1 MIMLLKNRFI
11 HIILALVFLLAP
23 INAHAQTTFDID
35 AFNALA
41 SRAEKAVYG
50 GQTSNDTLEQLRMS
64 LSSARSAA
72 LETQSLR
79 TGRSK
84 IISDQIDA
92 LGPIPEDPDSEAKD
106 IAELRASLAKQLAV
120 AKAPLIVAEEAFRR
134 ANGLISEIDKT
145 IRERSASAFLK
156 LGVSPLSPNTW
167 GSTISDIKKYFGQV
181 RSEVVQ
187 SLNNPSSKVIR
198 SNNLPGIIFFAILG
212 LALTFPA
219 TKWVSQNM
227 SIANQRHDAKLKKV
241 SYLAYSCLVFIAPLL
256 GICFLIRSLEMLDIF
271 GYRGEALTQAVMA
284 MSVAVVSS
292 YWLAHNLFKES
303 GLTRELLGIASKR
316 LVGAYSVTILMGV
329 ALGLYWLINNLI
341 QTADLSE
348 TSIAVMEF
356 PLILIGSYGLITF
369 SQRVKMYRARL
380 ISEKRITPISDRLSS
395 LVLMLTLATGLAG
408 PISAAIGYSN
418 IGSKL
423 VFATILTLAV
433 IFALFVIFTLIAFL
447 FSEIIIRNQNKNI
460 QESTSKGSLFNVFL
474 AFILA
479 CCAIPLLALIWGA
492 RVVDIQDVWLSLK
505 DGIVLG
511 DTRISISDFITF
523 VIIFFIGYT
532 LTRLL
537 QSALRLSVLPN
548 TKIDTGA
555 QNALVTGVGYIGIFF
570 SALIAITSMGLDL
583 SSLAIVAGALSVG
596 IGFGLQAIVS
606 NFLSGIILLV
616 ERPIKVGDWIQ
627 VGAYSGYVSKIAV
640 RSTTIDT
647 FDQANVIIPNAD
659 FISGTVTNMTH
670 LSKRGRVKVPVGVA
684 YDSDPVFVKEILMD
698 IVSSNANIL
707 KSPGPSVFLLG
718 FGPDSI
724 DFEIRGILRDV
735 NSITS
740 TRSEINFE
748 ILRRFAQEGI
758 EIPFGQRDITI
769 KNAAELGKVFQSKT
783 RKKS

>member
-1 MIMLLKNRFI
+1 MLLKNRFI

-740 TRSEINFE
+740 TRSDINFE

-769 KNAAELGKVFQSKT
+769 KNAAELGKVFQSKPS
-783 RKKS
+783 KKS

>member
-1 MIMLLKNRFI
+1 MLLKNRFI

-271 GYRGEALTQAVMA
+271 GYRGEALTQALMA

-783 RKKS
+783 SKKS

>member
-1 MIMLLKNRFI
+1 M
-11 HIILALVFLLAP
+11 FLCAP
-23 INAHAQTTFDID
+23 VSAQTQTIFDID

-41 SRAEKAVYG
+41 ARAEKAVYG
-50 GQTSNDTLEQLRMS
+50 GQTSNEALEKLRSS
-64 LSSARSAA
+64 LSSARSEA
-72 LETQSLR
+72 LEAQSSR

-92 LGPIPEDPDSEAKD
+92 LGPIPEDSETEAKD
-106 IAELRASLAKQLAV
+106 ISELRLSLSKQLAV
-120 AKAPLIVAEEAFRR
+120 ARAPLIVAEEAFRR

-145 IRERSASAFLK
+145 IRERSASVFLK

-167 GSTISDIKKYFGQV
+167 GPMVSDIKKYFGQV
-181 RSEVVQ
+181 SSEVSQ
-187 SLNNPSSKVIR
+187 SLNNPSSNVIR

-212 LALTFPA
+212 LALIFPA

-227 SIANQRHDAKLKKV
+227 SVANQRHDAKLKKIT
-241 SYLAYSCLVFIAPLL
+241 YLAFSCLVFILPLL
-256 GICFLIRSLEMLDIF
+256 GICFLIRSAEMLDIF
-271 GYRGEALTQAVMA
+271 GYRGGALTQAIMA
-284 MSVAVVSS
+284 MSIAVVGS
-292 YWLAHNLFKES
+292 YWLAHNLFKET
-303 GLTRELLGIASKR
+303 GLTRELLGIESNR
-316 LVGAYSVTILMGV
+316 LVGAYTVTILMGV
-329 ALGLYWLINNLI
+329 VLGLYWLIGDLK
-341 QTADLSE
+341 QLADLSE

-356 PLILIGSYGLITF
+356 PLLLIGSYGLITF

-380 ISEKRITPISDRLSS
+380 ILEKKITPISDRLSS
-395 LVLMLTLATGLAG
+395 SILMLTMATGLVG

-433 IFALFVIFTLIAFL
+433 LFALFVVFTMIAYL
-447 FSEIIIRNQNKNI
+447 FSEIIIKNQNKDV
-460 QESTSKGSLFNVFL
+460 QESTPKGSLFRVFL

-505 DGIVLG
+505 DGVVLG
-511 DTRISISDFITF
+511 DTRVSISDFITF
-523 VIIFFIGYT
+523 IIIFSIGYT

-570 SALIAITSMGLDL
+570 AALIAITSMGLDL

-640 RSTTIDT
+640 RATTIDT

-740 TRSEINFE
+740 TRSDMNFE

-769 KNAAELGKVFQSKT
+769 KNAAELGKVFQSKSS
-783 RKKS
+783 KKS

>member
-1 MIMLLKNRFI
+1 MLLKNRFI
-11 HIILALVFLLAP
+11 HVILALMFLSAP
-23 INAHAQTTFDID
+23 VSAQTQTIFDID

-41 SRAEKAVYG
+41 ARAEKAVYG
-50 GQTSNDTLEQLRMS
+50 GQTSNEALEKLRSS
-64 LSSARSAA
+64 LSSARSDA
-72 LETQSLR
+72 LEAQSSR

-92 LGPIPEDPDSEAKD
+92 LGPIPEDSETEAKD
-106 IAELRASLAKQLAV
+106 ISELRLSLSKQLAV
-120 AKAPLIVAEEAFRR
+120 ARAPLIVAEEAFRR

-145 IRERSASAFLK
+145 IRERSASVFLK

-167 GSTISDIKKYFGQV
+167 GPMVSDIKKYFGQV
-181 RSEVVQ
+181 SSEVAQ

-212 LALTFPA
+212 LALIFPA

-227 SIANQRHDAKLKKV
+227 SVANQRHDAKLKKIT
-241 SYLAYSCLVFIAPLL
+241 YLAFSCLVFILPLL
-256 GICFLIRSLEMLDIF
+256 GICFLIRSTEMLDIF
-271 GYRGEALTQAVMA
+271 GYRGGALTQAIMA
-284 MSVAVVSS
+284 MSIAVVGS
-292 YWLAHNLFKES
+292 YWLAHNLFKET
-303 GLTRELLGIASKR
+303 GLTRELLGIESNR
-316 LVGAYSVTILMGV
+316 LVGAYTVTILMGV
-329 ALGLYWLINNLI
+329 VLGLYWLIGDLK
-341 QTADLSE
+341 QLADLSE

-356 PLILIGSYGLITF
+356 PLLLIGSYGLITF

-380 ISEKRITPISDRLSS
+380 ILEKKITPISDRLSS
-395 LVLMLTLATGLAG
+395 SILMLTMATGLAG

-433 IFALFVIFTLIAFL
+433 LFALFVVFTMIAYL
-447 FSEIIIRNQNKNI
+447 FSEIIIKNQNKDV
-460 QESTSKGSLFNVFL
+460 QESTPKGSLFRVFL

-505 DGIVLG
+505 DGVVLG
-511 DTRISISDFITF
+511 DTRVSISDFITF
-523 VIIFFIGYT
+523 IIIFSIGYT

-570 SALIAITSMGLDL
+570 AALIAITSMGLDL

-640 RSTTIDT
+640 RATTIDT

-684 YDSDPVFVKEILMD
+684 YDSDPVFVKKILMD

-740 TRSEINFE
+740 TRSDMNFE

-769 KNAAELGKVFQSKT
+769 KNAAELGKVFQSKSS
-783 RKKS
+783 KKS

>member
-1 MIMLLKNRFI
+1 MLLKNRFI
-11 HIILALVFLLAP
+11 HVILALMFLSAP
-23 INAHAQTTFDID
+23 VSAQTQTIFDID

-41 SRAEKAVYG
+41 ARAEKAVYG
-50 GQTSNDTLEQLRMS
+50 GQTSNEALEKLRSS
-64 LSSARSAA
+64 LSSARSDA
-72 LETQSLR
+72 LEAQSSR

-92 LGPIPEDPDSEAKD
+92 LGPIPEDSETEAKD
-106 IAELRASLAKQLAV
+106 ISELRLSLSKQLAV
-120 AKAPLIVAEEAFRR
+120 ARAPLIVAEEAFRR

-145 IRERSASAFLK
+145 IRERSASVFLK

-167 GSTISDIKKYFGQV
+167 GPMISDIKKYFGQV
-181 RSEVVQ
+181 SSEVAQ

-212 LALTFPA
+212 LALIFPA

-227 SIANQRHDAKLKKV
+227 SVANQRHDAKLKKIT
-241 SYLAYSCLVFIAPLL
+241 YLAFSCLVFILPLL
-256 GICFLIRSLEMLDIF
+256 GICFLIRSTEMLDIF
-271 GYRGEALTQAVMA
+271 GYRGGALTQAIMA
-284 MSVAVVSS
+284 MSIAVVGS
-292 YWLAHNLFKES
+292 YWLAHNLFKET
-303 GLTRELLGIASKR
+303 GLTRELLGIESNR
-316 LVGAYSVTILMGV
+316 LVGAYTVTILMGV
-329 ALGLYWLINNLI
+329 VLGLYWLIGDLK
-341 QTADLSE
+341 QLADLSE

-356 PLILIGSYGLITF
+356 PLLLIGSYGLITF

-380 ISEKRITPISDRLSS
+380 ILEKKITPISDRLSS
-395 LVLMLTLATGLAG
+395 SILMLTMATGLAG

-433 IFALFVIFTLIAFL
+433 LFALFVVFTMIAYL
-447 FSEIIIRNQNKNI
+447 FSEIIIKNQNKDV
-460 QESTSKGSLFNVFL
+460 QESTPKGSLFRVFL

-505 DGIVLG
+505 DGVVLG
-511 DTRISISDFITF
+511 DTRVSISDFITF
-523 VIIFFIGYT
+523 IIIFSIGYT

-570 SALIAITSMGLDL
+570 AALIAITSMGLDL

-640 RSTTIDT
+640 RATTIDT

-684 YDSDPVFVKEILMD
+684 YDSDPVFVKKILMD

-740 TRSEINFE
+740 TRSDMNFE

-769 KNAAELGKVFQSKT
+769 KNAAELGKVFQSKSS
-783 RKKS
+783 KKS

>member
-1 MIMLLKNRFI
+1 MLLKNRFI

-50 GQTSNDTLEQLRMS
+50 GETSNEALEKLRMS

-72 LETQSLR
+72 LEAQSLR

-106 IAELRASLAKQLAV
+106 IAELRVSLAKQLAV

-212 LALTFPA
+212 LALIFPA

-227 SIANQRHDAKLKKV
+227 SVANQRHDAKLKKV
-241 SYLAYSCLVFIAPLL
+241 SYLAFSCLVFIMPLL
-256 GICFLIRSLEMLDIF
+256 GICFLIRSLEMLDIL
-271 GYRGEALTQAVMA
+271 GYRGEVLSQAVIA
-284 MSVAVVSS
+284 MSIAVVGS
-292 YWLAHNLFKES
+292 YWLAHNLFKET

-329 ALGLYWLINNLI
+329 ALGLYWLINNLV
-341 QTADLSE
+341 QVADLSE

-356 PLILIGSYGLITF
+356 PLILVGSYGLITF

-433 IFALFVIFTLIAFL
+433 IFALFVIFTLISFL
-447 FSEIIIRNQNKNI
+447 FSEIIIKNQNKNI
-460 QESTSKGSLFNVFL
+460 QESSSKGSLFNVFL

-505 DGIVLG
+505 DGVVLG

-523 VIIFFIGYT
+523 VIIFSIGYT

-555 QNALVTGVGYIGIFF
+555 QNALVTGVGYVGIFF

-740 TRSEINFE
+740 TRSDINFE

-769 KNAAELGKVFQSKT
+769 KNAAELGKVFQSKP

>member
-1 MIMLLKNRFI
+1 MLLKNRFI

-50 GQTSNDTLEQLRMS
+50 GETSNEALEKLRMS

-72 LETQSLR
+72 LEAQSLR

-106 IAELRASLAKQLAV
+106 IAELRVSLAKQLAV

-212 LALTFPA
+212 LALIFPA

-227 SIANQRHDAKLKKV
+227 SVANQRHDAKLKKV
-241 SYLAYSCLVFIAPLL
+241 SYLAFSCLVFIMPLL
-256 GICFLIRSLEMLDIF
+256 GICFLIRSLEMLDIL
-271 GYRGEALTQAVMA
+271 GYRGEVLSQAVIA
-284 MSVAVVSS
+284 MSVAVVGS
-292 YWLAHNLFKES
+292 YWLAHNLFKET

-329 ALGLYWLINNLI
+329 ALGLYWLINNLV
-341 QTADLSE
+341 QVADLSE

-433 IFALFVIFTLIAFL
+433 IFALFVIFTLISFL
-447 FSEIIIRNQNKNI
+447 FSEIIIKNQNKNI
-460 QESTSKGSLFNVFL
+460 QESSSKGSLFNVFL

-523 VIIFFIGYT
+523 VIIFSIGYT

-555 QNALVTGVGYIGIFF
+555 QNALVTGVGYVGIFF

-740 TRSEINFE
+740 TRSDINFE

-769 KNAAELGKVFQSKT
+769 KNAAELGKVFQSKP

>member
-1 MIMLLKNRFI
+1 MLLKNRFI

-212 LALTFPA
+212 LALIFPA

-783 RKKS
+783 SKKS

>member
-11 HIILALVFLLAP
+11 HIILALVFLLTP
-23 INAHAQTTFDID
+23 LNAHAQTTFDIE

-41 SRAEKAVYG
+41 TRAEKAVYG
-50 GQTSNDTLEQLRMS
+50 GQTSNDALEKLRIS
-64 LSSARSAA
+64 LSSARSSA
-72 LETQSLR
+72 LEAQSSR

-92 LGPIPEDPDSEAKD
+92 LGPIPEDPDSEAQD

-134 ANGLISEIDKT
+134 ANGLISEIDRT

-156 LGVSPLSPNTW
+156 LGVSPLTPNVW
-167 GSTISDIKKYFGQV
+167 GSTISDIKKYIGQV
-181 RSEVVQ
+181 KSEAVK
-187 SLNNPSSKVIR
+187 SFNNPSSKVLR
-198 SNNLPGIIFFAILG
+198 SNNLPGILFFAILG
-212 LALTFPA
+212 LLLIFPA

-227 SIANQRHDAKLKKV
+227 SVETGRSDAIIKKIK
-241 SYLAYSCLVFIAPLL
+241 YLAFSFCVFILPIL
-256 GICFLIRSLEMLDIF
+256 GVCLLIRSVEMLDIF
-271 GYRGEALTQAVMA
+271 DYRGDALTQAIM
-284 MSVAVVSS
+284 VVSIAVIGA
-292 YWLAHNLFKES
+292 YWLAHNLFKET
-303 GLTRELLGIASKR
+303 GLTRELLGIDSGR
-316 LVGAYSVTILMGV
+316 LFVAYSVTILMGIV
-329 ALGLYWLINNLI
+329 LGLYWLVN
-341 QTADLSE
+341 DLEQVAGLTE
-348 TSIAVMEF
+348 TSIAVLEF

-369 SQRVKMYRARL
+369 AQRVKLYRARL
-380 ISEKRITPISDRLSS
+380 TSEKKITPISDKISS
-395 LVLMLTLATGLAG
+395 LILALTMTAGILG
-408 PISAAIGYSN
+408 PITAVIGYSN
-418 IGSKL
+418 IGAKL

-433 IFALFVIFTLIAFL
+433 LFSLFIIFTLIAYL
-447 FSEIIIRNQNKNI
+447 SSEVIIKSQNKNN
-460 QESTSKGSLFNVFL
+460 QDKASKGSLFRVFL

-479 CCAIPLLALIWGA
+479 CLAIPLLALIWGA

-505 DGIVLG
+505 DGVVLG

-523 VIIFFIGYT
+523 VIIFSIGYT

-548 TKIDTGA
+548 TKIDSGA
-555 QNALVTGVGYIGIFF
+555 QNALVTGVGYVGIFF

-698 IVSSNANIL
+698 IVSSNVNIL

-740 TRSEINFE
+740 TRSDINFE

-769 KNAAELGKVFQSKT
+769 KNAAELGKVFQSKP

>member
-1 MIMLLKNRFI
+1 M
-11 HIILALVFLLAP
+11 FLCAP
-23 INAHAQTTFDID
+23 VSAQTQTIFDID

-41 SRAEKAVYG
+41 ARAEKAVYG
-50 GQTSNDTLEQLRMS
+50 GQTSNEALEKLRSS
-64 LSSARSAA
+64 LSSARSEA
-72 LETQSLR
+72 LEAQSSR

-92 LGPIPEDPDSEAKD
+92 LGPIPEDSETEAKD
-106 IAELRASLAKQLAV
+106 ISELRLSLSKQLAV
-120 AKAPLIVAEEAFRR
+120 ARAPLIVAEEAFRR

-145 IRERSASAFLK
+145 IRERSASVFLK

-167 GSTISDIKKYFGQV
+167 GPMVSDIKKYFGQV
-181 RSEVVQ
+181 SSEVAQ
-187 SLNNPSSKVIR
+187 SLNNPSSNVIR

-212 LALTFPA
+212 LALIFPA

-227 SIANQRHDAKLKKV
+227 SVANQRHDAKLKKIT
-241 SYLAYSCLVFIAPLL
+241 YLAFSCLVFILPLL
-256 GICFLIRSLEMLDIF
+256 GICFLIRSTEMLDIF
-271 GYRGEALTQAVMA
+271 GYRGGALTQAIMA
-284 MSVAVVSS
+284 MSIAVVGS
-292 YWLAHNLFKES
+292 YWLAHNLFKET
-303 GLTRELLGIASKR
+303 GLTRELLGIESNR
-316 LVGAYSVTILMGV
+316 LVGAYTVTILMGV
-329 ALGLYWLINNLI
+329 VLGLYWLIGDLK
-341 QTADLSE
+341 QLADLSE

-356 PLILIGSYGLITF
+356 PLLLIGSYGLITF

-380 ISEKRITPISDRLSS
+380 ILEKKITPISDRLSS
-395 LVLMLTLATGLAG
+395 SILMLTMATGLVG

-433 IFALFVIFTLIAFL
+433 LFALFVVFTMIAYL
-447 FSEIIIRNQNKNI
+447 FSEIIIKNQNKDV
-460 QESTSKGSLFNVFL
+460 QESTPKGSLFRVFL

-505 DGIVLG
+505 DGVVLG
-511 DTRISISDFITF
+511 DTRVSISDFITF
-523 VIIFFIGYT
+523 IIIFSIGYT

-570 SALIAITSMGLDL
+570 AALIAITSMGLDL

-640 RSTTIDT
+640 RATTIDT

-740 TRSEINFE
+740 TRSDMNFE

-769 KNAAELGKVFQSKT
+769 KNAAELGKVFQSKSS
-783 RKKS
+783 KKS

>member
-1 MIMLLKNRFI
+1 MLLKNRFI

-50 GQTSNDTLEQLRMS
+50 GETSNEALEKLRMS

-72 LETQSLR
+72 LEAQSLR

-106 IAELRASLAKQLAV
+106 ISELRASLAKQLAV

-212 LALTFPA
+212 LALIFPA
-219 TKWVSQNM
+219 TKWVSKNM
-227 SIANQRHDAKLKKV
+227 SVANQRHDAKLKKV
-241 SYLAYSCLVFIAPLL
+241 SYLAFSCLVFIMPLL
-256 GICFLIRSLEMLDIF
+256 GICFLIRSLEMLDIL
-271 GYRGEALTQAVMA
+271 GYRGEVLSQAVIA
-284 MSVAVVSS
+284 MSFAVVGS
-292 YWLAHNLFKES
+292 YWLAHNLFKET

-316 LVGAYSVTILMGV
+316 LVRAYSVTILMGV
-329 ALGLYWLINNLI
+329 ALGLYWLINNLV
-341 QTADLSE
+341 QVADLSE

-356 PLILIGSYGLITF
+356 PLILVGSYGLITF

-433 IFALFVIFTLIAFL
+433 IFALFVIFTLISFL
-447 FSEIIIRNQNKNI
+447 FSEIIIKNQNKNI
-460 QESTSKGSLFNVFL
+460 QESSSKGSLFNVFL

-505 DGIVLG
+505 DGVVLG

-523 VIIFFIGYT
+523 VIIFSIGYT

-555 QNALVTGVGYIGIFF
+555 QNALVTGVGYVGIFF

-740 TRSEINFE
+740 TRSDINFE

-769 KNAAELGKVFQSKT
+769 KNAAELGKVFQSKP

>member
-1 MIMLLKNRFI
+1 M
-11 HIILALVFLLAP
+11 FLCAP
-23 INAHAQTTFDID
+23 VSAQTQTIFDID

-41 SRAEKAVYG
+41 ARAEKAVYG
-50 GQTSNDTLEQLRMS
+50 GQTSNEALEKLRSS
-64 LSSARSAA
+64 LSSARSEA
-72 LETQSLR
+72 LETQSSR

-92 LGPIPEDPDSEAKD
+92 LGPIPEDSETEAKD
-106 IAELRASLAKQLAV
+106 ISELRLSLSKQLAV
-120 AKAPLIVAEEAFRR
+120 ARAPLIVAEEAFRR

-145 IRERSASAFLK
+145 IRERSASVFLK

-167 GSTISDIKKYFGQV
+167 GPMVSDIKKYFGQV
-181 RSEVVQ
+181 SSEVSQ
-187 SLNNPSSKVIR
+187 SLNNPSSNVIR

-212 LALTFPA
+212 LALIFPA

-227 SIANQRHDAKLKKV
+227 SVANQRHDAKLKKIT
-241 SYLAYSCLVFIAPLL
+241 YLAFSCLVFILPLL
-256 GICFLIRSLEMLDIF
+256 GICFLIRSAEMLDIF
-271 GYRGEALTQAVMA
+271 GYRGGALTQAIMA
-284 MSVAVVSS
+284 MSIAVVGS
-292 YWLAHNLFKES
+292 YWLAHNLFKET
-303 GLTRELLGIASKR
+303 GLTRELLGIESNR
-316 LVGAYSVTILMGV
+316 LVGAYTVTILMGV
-329 ALGLYWLINNLI
+329 VLGLYWLIGDLK
-341 QTADLSE
+341 QLADLSE

-356 PLILIGSYGLITF
+356 PLLLIGSYGLITF

-380 ISEKRITPISDRLSS
+380 ILEKKITPISDRLSS
-395 LVLMLTLATGLAG
+395 SILMLTMATGLVG

-433 IFALFVIFTLIAFL
+433 LFALFVVFTMIAYL
-447 FSEIIIRNQNKNI
+447 FSEIIIKNQNKDV
-460 QESTSKGSLFNVFL
+460 QESTPKGSLFRVFL

-505 DGIVLG
+505 DGVVLG
-511 DTRISISDFITF
+511 DTRVSISDFITF
-523 VIIFFIGYT
+523 IIIFSIGYT

-570 SALIAITSMGLDL
+570 AALIAITSMGLDL

-640 RSTTIDT
+640 RATTIDT

-740 TRSEINFE
+740 TRSDMNFE

-769 KNAAELGKVFQSKT
+769 KNAAELGKVFQSKSS
-783 RKKS
+783 KKS

>member
-1 MIMLLKNRFI
+1 M
-11 HIILALVFLLAP
+11 FLCAP
-23 INAHAQTTFDID
+23 VSAQTQTIFDID

-41 SRAEKAVYG
+41 ARAEKAVYG
-50 GQTSNDTLEQLRMS
+50 GQTSNEALEKLRSS
-64 LSSARSAA
+64 LSSARSEA
-72 LETQSLR
+72 LEAQSSR

-92 LGPIPEDPDSEAKD
+92 LGPIPEDSETEAKD
-106 IAELRASLAKQLAV
+106 ISELRLSLSKQLAV
-120 AKAPLIVAEEAFRR
+120 ARAPLIVAEEAFRR

-145 IRERSASAFLK
+145 IRERSASIFLK

-167 GSTISDIKKYFGQV
+167 GPMVSDIKKYFGQV
-181 RSEVVQ
+181 SSEVSQ
-187 SLNNPSSKVIR
+187 SLNNPSSNVIR

-212 LALTFPA
+212 LALIFPA

-227 SIANQRHDAKLKKV
+227 SVANQRHDAKLKKIT
-241 SYLAYSCLVFIAPLL
+241 YLAFSCLVFILPLL
-256 GICFLIRSLEMLDIF
+256 GICFLIRSAEMLDIF
-271 GYRGEALTQAVMA
+271 GYRGGALTQAIMA
-284 MSVAVVSS
+284 MSIAVVGS
-292 YWLAHNLFKES
+292 YWLAHNLFKET
-303 GLTRELLGIASKR
+303 GLTRELLGIESNR
-316 LVGAYSVTILMGV
+316 LVGAYTVTILMGV
-329 ALGLYWLINNLI
+329 VLGLYWLIGDLK
-341 QTADLSE
+341 QLADLSE

-356 PLILIGSYGLITF
+356 PLLLIGSYGLITF

-380 ISEKRITPISDRLSS
+380 ILEKKITPISDRLSS
-395 LVLMLTLATGLAG
+395 SILMLTMATGLVG

-433 IFALFVIFTLIAFL
+433 LFALFVVFTMIAYL
-447 FSEIIIRNQNKNI
+447 FSEIIIKNQNKDV
-460 QESTSKGSLFNVFL
+460 QESTPKGSLFRVFL

-505 DGIVLG
+505 DGVVLG
-511 DTRISISDFITF
+511 DTRVSISDFITF
-523 VIIFFIGYT
+523 IIIFSIGYT

-570 SALIAITSMGLDL
+570 AALIAITSMGLDL

-640 RSTTIDT
+640 RATTIDT

-740 TRSEINFE
+740 TRSDMNFE

-769 KNAAELGKVFQSKT
+769 KNAAELGKVFQSKSS
-783 RKKS
+783 KKS

>member
-1 MIMLLKNRFI
+1 MLLKNRFI

-50 GQTSNDTLEQLRMS
+50 GQTSNEALEKLRMS

-72 LETQSLR
+72 LEAQSLR

-212 LALTFPA
+212 LALIFPA

-227 SIANQRHDAKLKKV
+227 SVANQKHDAKLKKV
-241 SYLAYSCLVFIAPLL
+241 SYLAFSCLVFIMPLL
-256 GICFLIRSLEMLDIF
+256 GICFLIRSLEMLDIL
-271 GYRGEALTQAVMA
+271 GYRGEVLTQAVMA
-284 MSVAVVSS
+284 MSVAVVGS
-292 YWLAHNLFKES
+292 YWLAHNLFKET

-329 ALGLYWLINNLI
+329 ALGLYWLINNLV
-341 QTADLSE
+341 QVADLSE

-433 IFALFVIFTLIAFL
+433 IFALFVIFTLISFL
-447 FSEIIIRNQNKNI
+447 FSEIIIKNQNKNI
-460 QESTSKGSLFNVFL
+460 QESSSKGSLFNVFL

-523 VIIFFIGYT
+523 VIIFSIGYT

-555 QNALVTGVGYIGIFF
+555 QNALVTGVGYVGIFF

-740 TRSEINFE
+740 TRSDINFE

-769 KNAAELGKVFQSKT
+769 KNASELGKVFQSKP

>member
-1 MIMLLKNRFI
+1 M
-11 HIILALVFLLAP
+11 FLCAP
-23 INAHAQTTFDID
+23 VSAQTQTIFDID

-41 SRAEKAVYG
+41 ARAEKAVYG
-50 GQTSNDTLEQLRMS
+50 GQTSNEALEKLRSS
-64 LSSARSAA
+64 LSSARSEA
-72 LETQSLR
+72 LEAQSSR

-92 LGPIPEDPDSEAKD
+92 LGPIPEDSETEAKD
-106 IAELRASLAKQLAV
+106 ISELRLSLSKQLAV
-120 AKAPLIVAEEAFRR
+120 ARAPLIVAEEAFRR

-145 IRERSASAFLK
+145 IRERSASVFLK

-167 GSTISDIKKYFGQV
+167 GPMVSDIKKYFGQV
-181 RSEVVQ
+181 SSEVAQ

-212 LALTFPA
+212 LALIFPA

-227 SIANQRHDAKLKKV
+227 SVANQRHDAKLKKIT
-241 SYLAYSCLVFIAPLL
+241 YLAFSCLVFILPLL
-256 GICFLIRSLEMLDIF
+256 GICFLIRSTEMLDIF
-271 GYRGEALTQAVMA
+271 GYRGGALTQAIMA
-284 MSVAVVSS
+284 MSIAVVGS
-292 YWLAHNLFKES
+292 YWLAHNLFKET
-303 GLTRELLGIASKR
+303 GLTRELLGIESNR
-316 LVGAYSVTILMGV
+316 LVGAYTVTILMGV
-329 ALGLYWLINNLI
+329 VLGLYWLIGDLK
-341 QTADLSE
+341 QLADLSE

-356 PLILIGSYGLITF
+356 PLLLIGSYGLITF

-380 ISEKRITPISDRLSS
+380 ILEKKITPISDRLSS
-395 LVLMLTLATGLAG
+395 SILMLTMATGLVG

-433 IFALFVIFTLIAFL
+433 LFALFVVFTMIAYL
-447 FSEIIIRNQNKNI
+447 FSEIIIKNQNKDV
-460 QESTSKGSLFNVFL
+460 QESTPKGSLFRVFL

-505 DGIVLG
+505 DGVVLG
-511 DTRISISDFITF
+511 DTRVSISDFITF
-523 VIIFFIGYT
+523 IIIFSIGYT

-570 SALIAITSMGLDL
+570 AALIAITSMGLDL

-640 RSTTIDT
+640 RATTIDT

-740 TRSEINFE
+740 TRSDMNFE

-769 KNAAELGKVFQSKT
+769 KNAAELGKVFQSKSS
-783 RKKS
+783 KKS

>member
-1 MIMLLKNRFI
+1 MLLKNRFI

-50 GQTSNDTLEQLRMS
+50 GETSNEALEKLRMS

-72 LETQSLR
+72 LEAQSLR

-106 IAELRASLAKQLAV
+106 IAELRVSLAKQLAV

-212 LALTFPA
+212 LALIFPA

-227 SIANQRHDAKLKKV
+227 SVANQRHDAKLKKV
-241 SYLAYSCLVFIAPLL
+241 SYLAFSCLVFIMPLL
-256 GICFLIRSLEMLDIF
+256 GICFLIRSLEMLDIL
-271 GYRGEALTQAVMA
+271 GYRGEVLTQAVMA
-284 MSVAVVSS
+284 MSVAVVGS
-292 YWLAHNLFKES
+292 YWLAHNLFKET

-329 ALGLYWLINNLI
+329 ALGLYWLINNLV
-341 QTADLSE
+341 QVADLSE

-356 PLILIGSYGLITF
+356 PLILVGSYGLITF

-433 IFALFVIFTLIAFL
+433 IFALFVIFTLISFL
-447 FSEIIIRNQNKNI
+447 FSEIIIKNQNKNI
-460 QESTSKGSLFNVFL
+460 QESSSKGSLFNVFL

-505 DGIVLG
+505 DGVVLG

-523 VIIFFIGYT
+523 VIIFSIGYT

-555 QNALVTGVGYIGIFF
+555 QNALVTGVGYVGIFF

-740 TRSEINFE
+740 TRSDINFE

-769 KNAAELGKVFQSKT
+769 KNAAELGKVFQSKP

>member
-1 MIMLLKNRFI
+1 MLLKNRFI

-212 LALTFPA
+212 LALIFPA

-227 SIANQRHDAKLKKV
+227 SIVNQRHDAKLKKV

-256 GICFLIRSLEMLDIF
+256 GICFLIRSLEMLDMF

-783 RKKS
+783 SKKS

>member
-1 MIMLLKNRFI
+1 MLLKNRFI
-11 HIILALVFLLAP
+11 HVILALMFLSAP
-23 INAHAQTTFDID
+23 VSAQTQTIFDID

-41 SRAEKAVYG
+41 ARAEKAVYG
-50 GQTSNDTLEQLRMS
+50 GQTSNEALEKLRSS
-64 LSSARSAA
+64 LSSARSEA
-72 LETQSLR
+72 LEAQSSR

-92 LGPIPEDPDSEAKD
+92 LGPIPEDSETEAKD
-106 IAELRASLAKQLAV
+106 ISELRLSLSKQLAV
-120 AKAPLIVAEEAFRR
+120 ARAPLIVAEEAFRR

-145 IRERSASAFLK
+145 IRERSASVFLK

-167 GSTISDIKKYFGQV
+167 GPMVSDIKKYFGQV
-181 RSEVVQ
+181 SSEVAQ

-212 LALTFPA
+212 LALIFPA

-227 SIANQRHDAKLKKV
+227 SVANQRHDAKLKKIT
-241 SYLAYSCLVFIAPLL
+241 YLAFSCLVFILPLL
-256 GICFLIRSLEMLDIF
+256 GICFLIRSTEMLDIF
-271 GYRGEALTQAVMA
+271 GYRGGALTQAIMA
-284 MSVAVVSS
+284 MSIAVVGS
-292 YWLAHNLFKES
+292 YWLAHNLFKET
-303 GLTRELLGIASKR
+303 GLTRELLGIESNR
-316 LVGAYSVTILMGV
+316 LVGAYTVTILMGV
-329 ALGLYWLINNLI
+329 VLGLYWLIGDLK
-341 QTADLSE
+341 QLADLSE

-356 PLILIGSYGLITF
+356 PLLLIGSYGLVTF

-380 ISEKRITPISDRLSS
+380 ILEKKISPISDRLSS
-395 LVLMLTLATGLAG
+395 SILMLTMATGLVG

-433 IFALFVIFTLIAFL
+433 LFALFVVFTMIAYL
-447 FSEIIIRNQNKNI
+447 FSEIIIKNQNKDV
-460 QESTSKGSLFNVFL
+460 QESTPKGSLFRVFL

-505 DGIVLG
+505 DGVVLG
-511 DTRISISDFITF
+511 DTRVSISDFITF
-523 VIIFFIGYT
+523 IIIFSIGYT

-570 SALIAITSMGLDL
+570 AALIAITSMGLDL

-640 RSTTIDT
+640 RATTIDT

-740 TRSEINFE
+740 TRSDMNFE

-769 KNAAELGKVFQSKT
+769 KNAAELGKVFQSKSS
-783 RKKS
+783 KKS

>member
-1 MIMLLKNRFI
+1 M
-11 HIILALVFLLAP
+11 FLCAP
-23 INAHAQTTFDID
+23 VSAQTQTIFDID

-41 SRAEKAVYG
+41 ARAEKAVYG
-50 GQTSNDTLEQLRMS
+50 GQTSNEALEKLRSS
-64 LSSARSAA
+64 LSSARSEA
-72 LETQSLR
+72 LEAQSSR

-92 LGPIPEDPDSEAKD
+92 LGPIPEDSETEAKD
-106 IAELRASLAKQLAV
+106 ISELRLSLSKQLAV
-120 AKAPLIVAEEAFRR
+120 ARAPLIVAEEAFRR

-145 IRERSASAFLK
+145 IRERSASIFLK

-167 GSTISDIKKYFGQV
+167 GPMVSDIKKYFGQV
-181 RSEVVQ
+181 SSEVSQ
-187 SLNNPSSKVIR
+187 SLNNPSSNVIR

-212 LALTFPA
+212 LALIFPA

-227 SIANQRHDAKLKKV
+227 SVANQRHDAKLKKIT
-241 SYLAYSCLVFIAPLL
+241 YLAFSCLVFILPLL
-256 GICFLIRSLEMLDIF
+256 GICFLIRSTEMLDIF
-271 GYRGEALTQAVMA
+271 GYRGGALTQAIMA
-284 MSVAVVSS
+284 MSIAVVGS
-292 YWLAHNLFKES
+292 YWLAHNLFKET
-303 GLTRELLGIASKR
+303 GLTRELLGIESNR
-316 LVGAYSVTILMGV
+316 LVGAYTVTILMGV
-329 ALGLYWLINNLI
+329 VLGLYWLIGDLK
-341 QTADLSE
+341 QLADLSE

-356 PLILIGSYGLITF
+356 PLLLIGSYGLITF

-380 ISEKRITPISDRLSS
+380 ILEKKITPISDRLSS
-395 LVLMLTLATGLAG
+395 SILMLTMATGLVG

-433 IFALFVIFTLIAFL
+433 LFALFVVFTMIAYL
-447 FSEIIIRNQNKNI
+447 FSEIIIKNQNKDV
-460 QESTSKGSLFNVFL
+460 QESTPKGSLFRVFL

-505 DGIVLG
+505 DGVVLG
-511 DTRISISDFITF
+511 DTRVSISDFITF
-523 VIIFFIGYT
+523 IIIFSIGYT

-570 SALIAITSMGLDL
+570 AALIAITSMGLDL

-640 RSTTIDT
+640 RATTIDT

-740 TRSEINFE
+740 TRSDMNFE

-769 KNAAELGKVFQSKT
+769 KNAAELGKVFQSKSS
-783 RKKS
+783 KKS

>member
-1 MIMLLKNRFI
+1 MLLKNRFI

-50 GQTSNDTLEQLRMS
+50 GETSNEALEKLRMS

-72 LETQSLR
+72 LEAQSLR

-106 IAELRASLAKQLAV
+106 IAELRASLAKQLAA

-212 LALTFPA
+212 LALIFPA

-227 SIANQRHDAKLKKV
+227 SVANQRHDAKLKKV
-241 SYLAYSCLVFIAPLL
+241 SYLTFSCLVFIMPLL
-256 GICFLIRSLEMLDIF
+256 GICFLIRSLEMLDIL
-271 GYRGEALTQAVMA
+271 GYRGEVLTQAFMA
-284 MSVAVVSS
+284 MSVAVVGS
-292 YWLAHNLFKES
+292 YWLAHNLFKET

-329 ALGLYWLINNLI
+329 ALGLYWLINNLV
-341 QTADLSE
+341 QVADLSE

-356 PLILIGSYGLITF
+356 PLILVGSYGLITF

-395 LVLMLTLATGLAG
+395 MVLMLTLATGLAG

-433 IFALFVIFTLIAFL
+433 IFALFVIFTLISFL
-447 FSEIIIRNQNKNI
+447 FSEIIIKNQNKNI
-460 QESTSKGSLFNVFL
+460 QESSSKGSLFNVFL

-505 DGIVLG
+505 DGVVLG

-523 VIIFFIGYT
+523 VIIFSIGYT

-555 QNALVTGVGYIGIFF
+555 QNALVTGVGYVGIFF

-740 TRSEINFE
+740 TRSDINFE

-769 KNAAELGKVFQSKT
+769 KNAAELGKVFQSKP

>member
-1 MIMLLKNRFI
+1 MLLKNRFI

-50 GQTSNDTLEQLRMS
+50 GQTSNEALEKLRMS

-72 LETQSLR
+72 LEAQSLR

-106 IAELRASLAKQLAV
+106 IAELRVSLAKQLAV

-198 SNNLPGIIFFAILG
+198 SNNLPGIVFFAILG
-212 LALTFPA
+212 LALIFPA

-227 SIANQRHDAKLKKV
+227 SVANQRHDAKLKKV
-241 SYLAYSCLVFIAPLL
+241 SYLAFSCLVFIMPLL
-256 GICFLIRSLEMLDIF
+256 GICFLIRSLEMLDIL
-271 GYRGEALTQAVMA
+271 GYRGEVLSQAVIA
-284 MSVAVVSS
+284 MSFAVVGS
-292 YWLAHNLFKES
+292 YWLAHNLFKET

-329 ALGLYWLINNLI
+329 ALGLYWLINNLV
-341 QTADLSE
+341 QVADLSE

-356 PLILIGSYGLITF
+356 PLILVGSYGLITF

-433 IFALFVIFTLIAFL
+433 IFALFVIFTLISFL
-447 FSEIIIRNQNKNI
+447 FSEIIIKNQNKNI
-460 QESTSKGSLFNVFL
+460 QESSSKGSLFNVFL

-505 DGIVLG
+505 DGVVLG

-523 VIIFFIGYT
+523 VIIFSIGYT

-555 QNALVTGVGYIGIFF
+555 QNALVTGVGYVGIFF

-740 TRSEINFE
+740 TRSDINFE

-769 KNAAELGKVFQSKT
+769 KNAAELGKVFQSKP

>member
-1 MIMLLKNRFI
+1 MLLKNRFI

-50 GQTSNDTLEQLRMS
+50 GQTSNEALEKLRMS

-72 LETQSLR
+72 LEAQSLR

-212 LALTFPA
+212 LALIFPA

-227 SIANQRHDAKLKKV
+227 SVANQRHDAKLKKV
-241 SYLAYSCLVFIAPLL
+241 SYLAFSCLVFIMPLL
-256 GICFLIRSLEMLDIF
+256 GICFLIRSLEMLDIL
-271 GYRGEALTQAVMA
+271 GYRGEVLSQAVIA
-284 MSVAVVSS
+284 MSIAVVGS
-292 YWLAHNLFKES
+292 YWLAHNLFKET

-329 ALGLYWLINNLI
+329 ALGLYWLINNLV
-341 QTADLSE
+341 QVADLSE

-356 PLILIGSYGLITF
+356 PLILVGSYGLITF

-433 IFALFVIFTLIAFL
+433 IFALFVIFTLISFL
-447 FSEIIIRNQNKNI
+447 FSEIIIKNQNKNI
-460 QESTSKGSLFNVFL
+460 QESSSKGSLFNVFL

-505 DGIVLG
+505 DGVVLG

-523 VIIFFIGYT
+523 VIIFSIGYT

-555 QNALVTGVGYIGIFF
+555 QNALVTGVGYVGIFF

-740 TRSEINFE
+740 TRSDINFE

-769 KNAAELGKVFQSKT
+769 KNAAELGKVFQSKP

>member
-1 MIMLLKNRFI
+1 MLLKNRFI

-380 ISEKRITPISDRLSS
+380 ISEKKITPISDRLSS

-783 RKKS
+783 SKKS

>member
-1 MIMLLKNRFI
+1 MLLKNRFI

-50 GQTSNDTLEQLRMS
+50 GETSNEALEKLRMS

-72 LETQSLR
+72 LEAQSLR

-167 GSTISDIKKYFGQV
+167 GTTISDIKKYFGQV

-212 LALTFPA
+212 LALIFPA

-227 SIANQRHDAKLKKV
+227 SVANQRHDAKLKKV
-241 SYLAYSCLVFIAPLL
+241 SYLAFSCLVFIMPLL
-256 GICFLIRSLEMLDIF
+256 GICFLIRSLEMLDIL
-271 GYRGEALTQAVMA
+271 GYRGEVLTQAVMA
-284 MSVAVVSS
+284 MSVAVVGS
-292 YWLAHNLFKES
+292 YWLAHNLFKET

-316 LVGAYSVTILMGV
+316 LAGAYSVTILMGV
-329 ALGLYWLINNLI
+329 ALGLYWLINSLI
-341 QTADLSE
+341 QVADLSE

-356 PLILIGSYGLITF
+356 PLILVGSYGLITF

-433 IFALFVIFTLIAFL
+433 IFALFVMFTLISFL
-447 FSEIIIRNQNKNI
+447 FSEIIIKNQNKNI
-460 QESTSKGSLFNVFL
+460 QESSSKGSLFNVFL

-505 DGIVLG
+505 DGVVLG

-523 VIIFFIGYT
+523 VIIFSIGYT

-555 QNALVTGVGYIGIFF
+555 QNALVIGVGYVGIFF

-740 TRSEINFE
+740 TRSDINFE

-769 KNAAELGKVFQSKT
+769 KNAAELGKVFQSKSS
-783 RKKS
+783 KKS

>member
-1 MIMLLKNRFI
+1 MLLKNRFI

-50 GQTSNDTLEQLRMS
+50 GQTSNEALEKLRMS

-72 LETQSLR
+72 LEAQSLR

-212 LALTFPA
+212 LALIFPA

-227 SIANQRHDAKLKKV
+227 SVANQRHDAKLKKV
-241 SYLAYSCLVFIAPLL
+241 SYLAFSCLVFIMPLL
-256 GICFLIRSLEMLDIF
+256 GICFLIRSLEMLDIL
-271 GYRGEALTQAVMA
+271 GYRGEVLSQAVIA
-284 MSVAVVSS
+284 MSVAVVGS
-292 YWLAHNLFKES
+292 YWLAHNLFKET

-329 ALGLYWLINNLI
+329 ALGLYWLINNLV
-341 QTADLSE
+341 QVADLSE

-433 IFALFVIFTLIAFL
+433 IFALFVIFTLISFL
-447 FSEIIIRNQNKNI
+447 FSEIIIKNQNKNI
-460 QESTSKGSLFNVFL
+460 QESSSKGSLFNVFL

-523 VIIFFIGYT
+523 VIIFSIGYT

-555 QNALVTGVGYIGIFF
+555 QNALVTGVGYVGIFF

-740 TRSEINFE
+740 TRSDINFE

-769 KNAAELGKVFQSKT
+769 KNAAELGKVFQSKP

>member
-1 MIMLLKNRFI
+1 MLLKNRFI

-50 GQTSNDTLEQLRMS
+50 GQTSNEALEKLRMS

-72 LETQSLR
+72 LEAQSLR

-106 IAELRASLAKQLAV
+106 IAELRVSLAKQLAV

-212 LALTFPA
+212 LALIFPA

-227 SIANQRHDAKLKKV
+227 SVANQRHDAKLKKV
-241 SYLAYSCLVFIAPLL
+241 SYLAFSCLVFIMPLL
-256 GICFLIRSLEMLDIF
+256 GICFLIRSLEMLDIL
-271 GYRGEALTQAVMA
+271 GYRGEVLSQAVIA
-284 MSVAVVSS
+284 MSIAVVGS
-292 YWLAHNLFKES
+292 YWLAHNLFKET

-316 LVGAYSVTILMGV
+316 LVGAYSVTILLGV
-329 ALGLYWLINNLI
+329 ALGLYWLINNLV
-341 QTADLSE
+341 QVADLSE

-356 PLILIGSYGLITF
+356 PLILVGSYGLITF

-433 IFALFVIFTLIAFL
+433 IFALFVIFTLISFL
-447 FSEIIIRNQNKNI
+447 FSEIIIKNQNKNI
-460 QESTSKGSLFNVFL
+460 QESSSKGSLFNVFL

-505 DGIVLG
+505 DGVVLG

-523 VIIFFIGYT
+523 VIIFSIGYT

-555 QNALVTGVGYIGIFF
+555 QNALVTGVGYVGIFF

-740 TRSEINFE
+740 TRSDINFE

-769 KNAAELGKVFQSKT
+769 KNAAELGKVFQSKP

>member
-1 MIMLLKNRFI
+1 M
-11 HIILALVFLLAP
+11 
-23 INAHAQTTFDID
+23 
-35 AFNALA
+35 
-41 SRAEKAVYG
+41 G
-50 GQTSNDTLEQLRMS
+50 GQTSNEALEKLRMS

-72 LETQSLR
+72 LEAQSLR

-212 LALTFPA
+212 LALIFPA

-227 SIANQRHDAKLKKV
+227 SVANQRHDAKLKKV
-241 SYLAYSCLVFIAPLL
+241 SYLAFSCLVFIMPLL
-256 GICFLIRSLEMLDIF
+256 GICFLIRSLEMLDIL
-271 GYRGEALTQAVMA
+271 GYRGEVLSQAVIA
-284 MSVAVVSS
+284 MSFAVVGS
-292 YWLAHNLFKES
+292 YWLAHNLFKET

-329 ALGLYWLINNLI
+329 ALGLYWLINNLV
-341 QTADLSE
+341 QVADLSE

-356 PLILIGSYGLITF
+356 PLILVGSYGLITF

-433 IFALFVIFTLIAFL
+433 IFALFVIFTLISFL
-447 FSEIIIRNQNKNI
+447 FSEIIIKNQNKNI
-460 QESTSKGSLFNVFL
+460 QESSSKGSLFNVFL

-505 DGIVLG
+505 DGVVLG

-523 VIIFFIGYT
+523 VIIFSIGYT

-555 QNALVTGVGYIGIFF
+555 QNALVTGVGYVGIFF

-740 TRSEINFE
+740 TRSDINFE

-769 KNAAELGKVFQSKT
+769 KNAAELGKVFQSKP

>member
-1 MIMLLKNRFI
+1 M
-11 HIILALVFLLAP
+11 FLSAP
-23 INAHAQTTFDID
+23 VSAQTQTIFDID

-41 SRAEKAVYG
+41 ARAEKAVYG
-50 GQTSNDTLEQLRMS
+50 GQTSNEALEKLRSS
-64 LSSARSAA
+64 LSSARSEA
-72 LETQSLR
+72 LEAQSSR

-92 LGPIPEDPDSEAKD
+92 LGPIPEDSETEAKD
-106 IAELRASLAKQLAV
+106 ISELRLSLSKQLAV
-120 AKAPLIVAEEAFRR
+120 ARAPLIVAEEAFRR

-145 IRERSASAFLK
+145 IRERSASVFLK

-167 GSTISDIKKYFGQV
+167 GPMVSDIKKYFGQV
-181 RSEVVQ
+181 SSEVSQ
-187 SLNNPSSKVIR
+187 SLNNPSSNVIR

-212 LALTFPA
+212 LALIFPA

-227 SIANQRHDAKLKKV
+227 SVANQRHDAKLKKIT
-241 SYLAYSCLVFIAPLL
+241 YLAFSCLVFILPLL
-256 GICFLIRSLEMLDIF
+256 GICFLIRSTEMLDIF
-271 GYRGEALTQAVMA
+271 GYRGGALTQAIMA
-284 MSVAVVSS
+284 MSIAVVGS
-292 YWLAHNLFKES
+292 YWLAHNLFKET
-303 GLTRELLGIASKR
+303 GLTRELLGIESNR
-316 LVGAYSVTILMGV
+316 LVGAYTVTILMGV
-329 ALGLYWLINNLI
+329 VLGLYWLIGDLK
-341 QTADLSE
+341 QLADLSE

-356 PLILIGSYGLITF
+356 PLLLIGSYGLITF

-380 ISEKRITPISDRLSS
+380 ILEKKITPISDRLSS
-395 LVLMLTLATGLAG
+395 SILMLTMATGLVG

-433 IFALFVIFTLIAFL
+433 LFALFVVFTMIAYL
-447 FSEIIIRNQNKNI
+447 FSEIIIKNQNKDV
-460 QESTSKGSLFNVFL
+460 QESTPKGSLFRVFL

-505 DGIVLG
+505 DGVVLG
-511 DTRISISDFITF
+511 DTRVSISDFITF
-523 VIIFFIGYT
+523 IIIFSIGYT

-570 SALIAITSMGLDL
+570 AALIAITSMGLDL

-640 RSTTIDT
+640 RATTIDT

-740 TRSEINFE
+740 TRSDMNFE

-769 KNAAELGKVFQSKT
+769 KNAAELGKVFQSKSS
-783 RKKS
+783 KKS

>member
-1 MIMLLKNRFI
+1 MLLKNRFI

-50 GQTSNDTLEQLRMS
+50 GETSNEALEKLRMS

-72 LETQSLR
+72 LEAQSLR

-106 IAELRASLAKQLAV
+106 ISELRASLAKQLAV

-212 LALTFPA
+212 LALIFPA

-227 SIANQRHDAKLKKV
+227 SVANQRHDAKLKKV
-241 SYLAYSCLVFIAPLL
+241 SYLAFSCLVFIMPLL
-256 GICFLIRSLEMLDIF
+256 GICFLIRSLEMLDIL
-271 GYRGEALTQAVMA
+271 GYRGEVLSQAVIA
-284 MSVAVVSS
+284 MSVAVVGS
-292 YWLAHNLFKES
+292 YWLAHNLFKET

-329 ALGLYWLINNLI
+329 ALGLYWLINNLV
-341 QTADLSE
+341 QVADLSE

-433 IFALFVIFTLIAFL
+433 IFALFVIFTLISFL
-447 FSEIIIRNQNKNI
+447 FSEIIIKNQNKNI
-460 QESTSKGSLFNVFL
+460 QESSSKGSLFNVFL

-505 DGIVLG
+505 DGVVLG

-523 VIIFFIGYT
+523 VIIFSIGYT

-555 QNALVTGVGYIGIFF
+555 QNALVTGVGYVGIFF

-740 TRSEINFE
+740 TRSDINFE

-769 KNAAELGKVFQSKT
+769 KNAAELGKVFQSKP

>member
-1 MIMLLKNRFI
+1 MLLKNRFI
-11 HIILALVFLLAP
+11 HIILALMFLSAP
-23 INAHAQTTFDID
+23 VSAQTQTIFDID

-41 SRAEKAVYG
+41 ARAEKAVYG
-50 GQTSNDTLEQLRMS
+50 GQTSNEALEKLRSS
-64 LSSARSAA
+64 LSSARSEA
-72 LETQSLR
+72 LEAQSSR

-92 LGPIPEDPDSEAKD
+92 LGPIPEDSETEAKD
-106 IAELRASLAKQLAV
+106 ISELRLSLSKQLAV
-120 AKAPLIVAEEAFRR
+120 ARAPLIVAEEAFRR

-145 IRERSASAFLK
+145 IRERSASVFLK

-167 GSTISDIKKYFGQV
+167 GPMVSDIKKYFGQV
-181 RSEVVQ
+181 SSEVSQ
-187 SLNNPSSKVIR
+187 SLNNPSSNVIR

-212 LALTFPA
+212 LALIFPA

-227 SIANQRHDAKLKKV
+227 SVANQRHDAKLKKIT
-241 SYLAYSCLVFIAPLL
+241 YLAFSCLVFILPLL
-256 GICFLIRSLEMLDIF
+256 GICFLIRSAEMLDIF
-271 GYRGEALTQAVMA
+271 GYRGGALTQAIMA
-284 MSVAVVSS
+284 MSIAVVGS
-292 YWLAHNLFKES
+292 YWLAHNLFKET
-303 GLTRELLGIASKR
+303 GLTRELLGIESNR
-316 LVGAYSVTILMGV
+316 LVGAYTVTILMGV
-329 ALGLYWLINNLI
+329 VLGLYWLIGDLK
-341 QTADLSE
+341 QLADLSE

-356 PLILIGSYGLITF
+356 PLLLIGSYGLITF

-380 ISEKRITPISDRLSS
+380 ILEKKITPISDRLSS
-395 LVLMLTLATGLAG
+395 SILMLTMATGLVG

-433 IFALFVIFTLIAFL
+433 LFALFVVFTMIAYL
-447 FSEIIIRNQNKNI
+447 FSEIIIKNQNKDV
-460 QESTSKGSLFNVFL
+460 QESTPKGSLFRVFL

-505 DGIVLG
+505 DGVVLG
-511 DTRISISDFITF
+511 DTRVSISDFITF
-523 VIIFFIGYT
+523 IIIFSIGYT

-570 SALIAITSMGLDL
+570 AALIAITSMGLDL

-640 RSTTIDT
+640 RATTIDT

-740 TRSEINFE
+740 TRSDMNFE

-769 KNAAELGKVFQSKT
+769 KNAAELGKVFQSKSS
-783 RKKS
+783 KKS

>member
-1 MIMLLKNRFI
+1 MLLKNRFI

-212 LALTFPA
+212 LALIFPA

-227 SIANQRHDAKLKKV
+227 SIVNQRHDAKLKKV

-395 LVLMLTLATGLAG
+395 LVLMLTLTTGLAG

-418 IGSKL
+418 IGSKI

-783 RKKS
+783 SKKS

>member
-1 MIMLLKNRFI
+1 
-11 HIILALVFLLAP
+11 VFLLAP

-511 DTRISISDFITF
+511 DTRISISDFVTF

-740 TRSEINFE
+740 TRSDINFE

-769 KNAAELGKVFQSKT
+769 KNAAELGKVFQSKSS
-783 RKKS
+783 KKS

>member
-1 MIMLLKNRFI
+1 MLLKNRFI
-11 HIILALVFLLAP
+11 HVILALMFLSVP
-23 INAHAQTTFDID
+23 VSAQTQTIFDID

-41 SRAEKAVYG
+41 ARAEKAVYG
-50 GQTSNDTLEQLRMS
+50 GQTSNEALEKLRSS
-64 LSSARSAA
+64 LSSARSEA
-72 LETQSLR
+72 LEAQSSR

-92 LGPIPEDPDSEAKD
+92 LGPIPEDSETEAKD
-106 IAELRASLAKQLAV
+106 ISELRLSLSKQLAV
-120 AKAPLIVAEEAFRR
+120 ARAPLIVAEEAFRR

-145 IRERSASAFLK
+145 IRERSASVFLK

-167 GSTISDIKKYFGQV
+167 GPMVSDIKKYFGQV
-181 RSEVVQ
+181 SSEVAQ

-212 LALTFPA
+212 LALIFPA

-227 SIANQRHDAKLKKV
+227 SVANQRHDAKLKKIT
-241 SYLAYSCLVFIAPLL
+241 YLAFSCLVFILPLL
-256 GICFLIRSLEMLDIF
+256 GICFLIRSTEMLDIF
-271 GYRGEALTQAVMA
+271 GYRGGALTQAIMA
-284 MSVAVVSS
+284 MSIAVVGS
-292 YWLAHNLFKES
+292 YWLAHNLFKET
-303 GLTRELLGIASKR
+303 GLTRELLGIESNR
-316 LVGAYSVTILMGV
+316 LVGAYTVTILMGV
-329 ALGLYWLINNLI
+329 VLGLYWLIGDLK
-341 QTADLSE
+341 QLADLSE

-356 PLILIGSYGLITF
+356 PLLLIGSYGLITF

-380 ISEKRITPISDRLSS
+380 ILEKKITPISDRLSS
-395 LVLMLTLATGLAG
+395 SILMLTMATGLAG

-433 IFALFVIFTLIAFL
+433 LFALFVVFTMIAYL
-447 FSEIIIRNQNKNI
+447 FSEIIIKNQNKDV
-460 QESTSKGSLFNVFL
+460 QESTPKGSLFRVFL

-505 DGIVLG
+505 DGVVLG
-511 DTRISISDFITF
+511 DTRVSISDFITF
-523 VIIFFIGYT
+523 IIIFSIGYT

-570 SALIAITSMGLDL
+570 AALIAITSMGLDL

-640 RSTTIDT
+640 RATTIDT

-740 TRSEINFE
+740 TRSDMNFE

-769 KNAAELGKVFQSKT
+769 KNAAELGKVFQSKSS
-783 RKKS
+783 KKS

>member
-1 MIMLLKNRFI
+1 MLLKNRFI

-50 GQTSNDTLEQLRMS
+50 GQTSNEALEKLRMS

-72 LETQSLR
+72 LEAQSLR

-212 LALTFPA
+212 LALIFPA

-227 SIANQRHDAKLKKV
+227 SVANQKHDAKLKKV
-241 SYLAYSCLVFIAPLL
+241 SYLAFSCLVFIMPLL
-256 GICFLIRSLEMLDIF
+256 GICFLIRSLEMLDIL
-271 GYRGEALTQAVMA
+271 GYRGEVLTQAFMA
-284 MSVAVVSS
+284 MSVAVVGS
-292 YWLAHNLFKES
+292 YWLAHNLFKET

-329 ALGLYWLINNLI
+329 ALGLYWLINNLV
-341 QTADLSE
+341 QVADLSE

-356 PLILIGSYGLITF
+356 PLILVGSYGLITF

-395 LVLMLTLATGLAG
+395 MVLMLTLATGLAG

-433 IFALFVIFTLIAFL
+433 IFALFVIFTLISFL
-447 FSEIIIRNQNKNI
+447 FSEIIIKNQNKNI
-460 QESTSKGSLFNVFL
+460 QESSSKGSLFNVFL

-523 VIIFFIGYT
+523 VIIFSIGYT

-555 QNALVTGVGYIGIFF
+555 QNALVTGVGYVGIFF

-740 TRSEINFE
+740 TRSDINFE

-769 KNAAELGKVFQSKT
+769 KNAAELGKIIQSKP